1 MLRRFR
7 SERARDGFG
16 TNAHVAQPVERVL
29 GKDEVISS
37 ILIMGSS
44 SKDPPTG
51 MSALQPTGMSA
62 LQKMADTAKAR
73 DII

>member
-16 TNAHVAQPVERVL
+16 TNAHVAQLVERVL

-44 SKDPPTG
+44 PNENAMRR
-51 MSALQPTGMSA
+51 MSETLFEITVEHRQYTITPGV
-62 LQKMADTAKAR
+62 
-73 DII
+73 